1 MAGEGHNSRNLDFE
15 AGAKLLQGQLANLR
29 DKSAKTRG
37 DQSAAWA
44 KIEEMGLNKK
54 ASKAIF
60 ALSNQGTA
68 EVSDYLRTFIGL
80 LGPLGLGIL
89 RDMVDDAEGKASIA
103 VPLIDPATVEVD
115 DGSTTASKAMKET
128 AATDKAAKK

>member
-1 MAGEGHNSRNLDFE
+1 MADAADPKEGHNSKKALDF
-15 AGAKLLQGQLANLR
+15 AGAAKIMTGDLADLR

-60 ALSNQGTA
+60 GLQNQGAA

-80 LGPLGLGIL
+80 LNPLGLGII
-89 RDMVDDAEGKASIA
+89 RDMVDVAENQDSIS
-103 VPLIDPATVEVD
+103 VPLIDTPSVD
-115 DGSTTASKAMKET
+115 V
-128 AATDKAAKK
+128 

>member
-1 MAGEGHNSRNLDFE
+1 MADDAEKPGEGHNSRNLDFV
-15 AGAKLLQGQLANLR
+15 GAAKIMKSDLADLR

-37 DQSAAWA
+37 DQSAAWK

-60 ALSNQGTA
+60 GLQNQGAA

-80 LGPLGLGIL
+80 LNPLGLGII
-89 RDMVDDAEGKASIA
+89 RDMVDVAENQDSIS
-103 VPLIDPATVEVD
+103 VPLIDTPSVD
-115 DGSTTASKAMKET
+115 V
-128 AATDKAAKK
+128 